1 MKRVFKFSVAV
12 MIISLLVAYGQREP
26 VFDDVGIVEN
36 SVFKNRTFA
45 GVTEEITADNGKIKA
60 YLMEE
65 HSVPLVTCSF
75 GFDKSGT
82 AYEKKIGAAQLA
94 ADIMVNGAGK
104 YSRQELRD
112 VMKEK
117 GIHFG
122 VAAGRDRL
130 TFSFSYV
137 KAFEEEA
144 IKIIKAILYEPHF
157 NHEDLELSKK
167 QFAAVRQR
175 QRENP
180 QYLLSKLVKEKF
192 YGNHPYGREN
202 IPDDEILTAV
212 QSDDLRA
219 YLNEVRGKDNLKI
232 GIAGDIESQKAK
244 ALMEELFGRLPDKA
258 EVSDLMP
265 FQADFKQPAVTD
277 KADFSAQNFVLAVT
291 SGIKRHDKDF
301 YPLYIANYVLGG
313 ASGLNSKLN
322 KRVREE
328 KSLTYGIYS
337 TLTHTDAADLWQI
350 YYSATPENS
359 QKAKE
364 TAKATYN
371 DFYQNGINEAELEG
385 AKKALLSSFNLRFS
399 SLLNIAEMLYEIQVD
414 DLGIDFLKNRQG
426 YVNAVTLDEVN
437 QAIKKY
443 LPATLEAENGT
454 RWFEIIGKN

>member
-82 AYEKKIGAAQLA
+82 AYEKKIGAAMLT

-122 VAAGRDRL
+122 VSAGRDRL

-157 NHEDLELSKK
+157 DDEDLELSKK
-167 QFAAVRQR
+167 QFAAARQR
-175 QRENP
+175 QHENP
-180 QYLLSKLVKEKF
+180 QYLLSKLVKKNF

-202 IPDDEILTAV
+202 IPEDKILAEV

-219 YLNEVRGKDNLKI
+219 YLNAVRGKDNLKI
-232 GIAGDIESQKAK
+232 GIAGDIESPKAT
-244 ALMEELFGRLPDKA
+244 ALMEELFGQLPDKA
-258 EVSDLMP
+258 DVADLMP
-265 FQADFKQPAVTD
+265 FQADFRQPIVAD

-291 SGIKRHDKDF
+291 SGIKRQDKDF

-328 KSLTYGIYS
+328 KGLTYGIYS
-337 TLTHTDAADLWQI
+337 ILTHTDAADLWQI

-364 TAKATYN
+364 TTKEAYLE
-371 DFYQNGINEAELEG
+371 FYRNGVSEAELEG
-385 AKKALLSSFNLRFS
+385 AKNALLSSFNLRFS

-414 DLGIDFLKNRQG
+414 DLGIDFLKKRQD

-437 QAIKKY
+437 GAIKKY
-443 LPATLEAENGT
+443 LPAALEAREGT